1 MLTNKHINTPSYM
14 SRISQLLKEYSQ
26 VHISYTAVGKDPTM
40 ESKRILNQ
48 LVEELSQN
56 EWKCPPSEVPTDAIA
71 MSAFFEMFAH
81 KIGGDTP
88 IMLCYYYSSRVAN
101 DKSFPANVQT
111 LGNMFRAFIV
121 FKAMDKLNTVF
132 NLACNAPFAGYRGK
146 LKNQQFF
153 DFALISDVYKA
164 WNRDDNDPL
173 LKNLKRQVPMV
184 ASNYPMFN
192 KQQIIAEGEL
202 AHEAV
207 LNVVRTFIKL

>member
-1 MLTNKHINTPSYM
+1 M
-14 SRISQLLKEYSQ
+14 SKISQLLREYSQ
-26 VHISYTAVGKDPTM
+26 VHISYAVVGKDPAV

-48 LVEELSQN
+48 LVEELSHN

-81 KIGGDTP
+81 KIGGDAP

-164 WNRDDNDPL
+164 WDRDNNDAL
-173 LKNLKRQVPMV
+173 LNNLKKQVPIV

>member
-1 MLTNKHINTPSYM
+1 M
-14 SRISQLLKEYSQ
+14 SKISQLLREYSQ
-26 VHISYTAVGKDPTM
+26 VHISYAVVGKDPAV

-81 KIGGDTP
+81 KIGGDAP

-164 WNRDDNDPL
+164 WDRDNNDAL
-173 LKNLKRQVPMV
+173 LNNLKKQVPIV
-184 ASNYPMFN
+184 ASNYPIFN

>member
-1 MLTNKHINTPSYM
+1 M
-14 SRISQLLKEYSQ
+14 SKISQLLREYSQ
-26 VHISYTAVGKDPTM
+26 VHISYAVVGKDPAV

-56 EWKCPPSEVPTDAIA
+56 EWKCPPSDVPTDAIA

-81 KIGGDTP
+81 KIGGDAP

-164 WNRDDNDPL
+164 WDRDNNDAL
-173 LKNLKRQVPMV
+173 LNNLKKQVPIV

>member
-1 MLTNKHINTPSYM
+1 M
-14 SRISQLLKEYSQ
+14 SKISQLLREYSQ
-26 VHISYTAVGKDPTM
+26 VHISYAVVGKDPAV

-81 KIGGDTP
+81 KIGEDTP

-146 LKNQQFF
+146 LKNLQFF

-164 WNRDDNDPL
+164 WDRDNNDAL
-173 LKNLKRQVPMV
+173 LNNLKKQVPIV

-202 AHEAV
+202 AHEAI

>member
-1 MLTNKHINTPSYM
+1 M
-14 SRISQLLKEYSQ
+14 SKISQLLREYSQ
-26 VHISYTAVGKDPTM
+26 VHISYAVAGKDPAV

-81 KIGGDTP
+81 KIGGDAP

-164 WNRDDNDPL
+164 WDRDNNDAL
-173 LKNLKRQVPMV
+173 LNNLKKQVPIV

>member
-1 MLTNKHINTPSYM
+1 M
-14 SRISQLLKEYSQ
+14 SKISQLLREYSQ
-26 VHISYTAVGKDPTM
+26 VHISYAVVGKDPAV

-81 KIGGDTP
+81 KIGGDAP

-164 WNRDDNDPL
+164 WDRDNNDAL
-173 LKNLKRQVPMV
+173 LNNLKKQVPIV

>member
-1 MLTNKHINTPSYM
+1 M
-14 SRISQLLKEYSQ
+14 SKISQLLREYSQ
-26 VHISYTAVGKDPTM
+26 VHISYAVVGKDPAV

-56 EWKCPPSEVPTDAIA
+56 EWKCPPSEVPTDSIA

-81 KIGGDTP
+81 KIGGHAP

-164 WNRDDNDPL
+164 WDRDNNDAL
-173 LKNLKRQVPMV
+173 LNNLKKQVPIV

>member
-1 MLTNKHINTPSYM
+1 M
-14 SRISQLLKEYSQ
+14 SKISQLLREYSQ
-26 VHISYTAVGKDPTM
+26 VHISYAVVGKDPAV

-81 KIGGDTP
+81 KIGGDVP

-164 WNRDDNDPL
+164 WDRDNNDAL
-173 LKNLKRQVPMV
+173 LNNLKKQVPIV

-202 AHEAV
+202 AHEAI

>member
-1 MLTNKHINTPSYM
+1 M
-14 SRISQLLKEYSQ
+14 SKISQLLREYSQ
-26 VHISYTAVGKDPTM
+26 VHISYAVVVKDPAV

-48 LVEELSQN
+48 LVEELSQD

-81 KIGGDTP
+81 KSGGDAP

-164 WNRDDNDPL
+164 WDRDNNDAL
-173 LKNLKRQVPMV
+173 LNNLKKQVPIV

-202 AHEAV
+202 AHKAV

>member
-1 MLTNKHINTPSYM
+1 M
-14 SRISQLLKEYSQ
+14 SKISQLLREYSQ
-26 VHISYTAVGKDPTM
+26 VHISYAVVGKDPAV

-48 LVEELSQN
+48 LVEELSQD

-81 KIGGDTP
+81 KIGGDAP

-164 WNRDDNDPL
+164 WDRDNNDAL
-173 LKNLKRQVPMV
+173 LNNLKKQVPIV
-184 ASNYPMFN
+184 ASNYHMFN

-202 AHEAV
+202 AHEDV

>member
-1 MLTNKHINTPSYM
+1 M
-14 SRISQLLKEYSQ
+14 SKISQLLREYSQ
-26 VHISYTAVGKDPTM
+26 VHISYAVAGKDPAV

-81 KIGGDTP
+81 KIGGDAP

-153 DFALISDVYKA
+153 DFAITSYVYKA
-164 WNRDDNDPL
+164 WDRDNNDAL
-173 LKNLKRQVPMV
+173 LNNLKKQVPIV

-202 AHEAV
+202 AHKAV

>member
-1 MLTNKHINTPSYM
+1 M
-14 SRISQLLKEYSQ
+14 SKISQLLREYSQ
-26 VHISYTAVGKDPTM
+26 VHISYAVAGKDPAV

-81 KIGGDTP
+81 KIGGDAP

-111 LGNMFRAFIV
+111 SGNMFRAFIV

-164 WNRDDNDPL
+164 WDRDNNDAL
-173 LKNLKRQVPMV
+173 LNNLKKQVPIV

-202 AHEAV
+202 AHKAV